1 MKARKTLTMAAALT
15 VAILT
20 MSGCTSQD
28 APQKAP
34 TVATSFAAGTTM
46 AKLQSAG
53 AMTVGTRF
61 HQPLFSDVGKGKVPA
76 GFDADIATLI
86 ASKLG
91 IPKTKITWV
100 ESTSATR
107 NALVT
112 DGKADLIVAGDSI
125 DDASKDKVAFA
136 GPYFYAGQ
144 DLLVAAGNPDGI
156 HGPEDLRKKTVC
168 AAAKSTASRVIARY
182 GVTVVTASSTAK
194 CLDLLTQKKAVAVT
208 GDVVTLAAIVAANT
222 KKVEVL
228 GNPFTSAPRG
238 IVLAVDDDEFRSFVN
253 DVLEQ
258 AFDDGTW
265 NKLWAATA
273 GTVLG
278 PSHPPILDRY

>member
-1 MKARKTLTMAAALT
+1 MKARKTLTIAAALT

-20 MSGCTSQD
+20 MSACTVQD
-28 APQKAP
+28 TPDEAP

-61 HQPLFSDVGKGKVPA
+61 HQPLFSDVGKGKVPT

-100 ESTSATR
+100 ESTPATR
-107 NALVT
+107 NALLT

-125 DDASKDKVAFA
+125 DDASKSKVAFA

-156 HGPEDLRKKTVC
+156 HGPMDLKKKTVC
-168 AAAKSTASRVIARY
+168 AAAKSTAARVIARY
-182 GVTVVTASSTAK
+182 GATVATASSTAK

-208 GDVVTLAAIVAANT
+208 GDVVALAAMVAAN

-238 IVLAVDDDEFRSFVN
+238 IVLAVDDDEFRDFVN

-258 AFDDGTW
+258 AFADGTW
-265 NKLWAATA
+265 DKLWAATA

>member
-1 MKARKTLTMAAALT
+1 MKARKTLAAAAALT

-20 MSGCTSQD
+20 MTACTTLDQPD
-28 APQKAP
+28 PAP
-34 TVATSFAAGTTM
+34 TVATSFAGGTTM

-53 AMTVGTRF
+53 AMTIGTRF
-61 HQPLFSDVGKGKVPA
+61 HQPLFSDVGKGKTPT
-76 GFDADIATLI
+76 GFDVEIATLI

-91 IPKTKITWV
+91 IAKDKITWV
-100 ESTSATR
+100 ESTSSTR

-112 DGKADLIVAGDSI
+112 DGKVDLIVAGDPI
-125 DDASKDKVAFA
+125 DDASKEKVAFA

-144 DLLVAAGNPDGI
+144 DLLVAAGNPEGI

-168 AAAKSTASRVIARY
+168 ATAKSTAARVIARY
-182 GVTVVTASSTAK
+182 GPKVVTASSTGK
-194 CLDLLTQKKAVAVT
+194 CLDSLIQKKAVAVT
-208 GDVVTLAAIVAANT
+208 GAVVTLAAIVAANT